1 MPTLNRDPLSG
12 LVAPP
17 LIGSTGTMPLT
28 IISLIPD
35 IMRHY
40 RDVIV
45 RAEKEVFLVTN
56 YWQPSN
62 SVETIVKAMRELS
75 DAVLKRTKDGEKPQK
90 VVMKLIYDR
99 GSVEQLWNSHVSVK
113 PKDLVSLKIP
123 LPEEIPGIDLQV
135 INFHRVL
142 LGTFHAKFL
151 IVDRKVAL
159 INRWV
164 SQRHGCTCD

>member
-1 MPTLNRDPLSG
+1 MSIMPTLDRDPLSG

-17 LIGSTGTMPLT
+17 LIGSTGTMPLS

-62 SVETIVKAMRELS
+62 SVETIVKAMHELS
-75 DAVLKRTKDGEKPQK
+75 DSVLKRTKNGEKPQK

-99 GSVEQLWNSHVSVK
+99 GSVEQLWNSHVPVK
-113 PKDLVSLKIP
+113 PKDLVALKIP
-123 LPEEIPGIDLQV
+123 LPDDIPGIDLQV

-159 INRWV
+159 INR
-164 SQRHGCTCD
+164 